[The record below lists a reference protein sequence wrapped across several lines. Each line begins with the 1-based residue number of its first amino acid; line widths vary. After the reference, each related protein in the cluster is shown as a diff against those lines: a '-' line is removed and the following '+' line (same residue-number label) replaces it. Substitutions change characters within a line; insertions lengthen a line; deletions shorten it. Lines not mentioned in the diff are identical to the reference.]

1 MARAA
6 ALESHWQYGAMANH
20 KVSRSIDIDAPASVV
35 FDIIADPARHSEID
49 GSGSVGGKTFGPD
62 RLGPETGF
70 GVDMRM
76 FGVPYRMSN
85 QVVEFEEGRRLVW
98 KTAGPQR
105 WGYELSDLPD
115 GRTRVKET
123 FDYSR
128 GPSFWFVLT
137 GFPRKNAVSIE
148 HTLMRLRELAEAE
161 SRG

>member
-1 MARAA
+1 MAK
-6 ALESHWQYGAMANH
+6 H

-49 GSGSVGGKTFGPD
+49 GSGSVGGQTFGPD
-62 RLGPETGF
+62 RLGPDTSF

-76 FGVPYRMSN
+76 YGVPYRMSN

-98 KTAGPQR
+98 KTMGPQR
-105 WGYELSDLPD
+105 WGYELSELPD
-115 GRTRVKET
+115 GGIRVKET

-128 GPSFWFVLT
+128 GPSFWYVLA

-148 HTLMRLRELAEAE
+148 NTLLRLRELAEAE
-161 SRG
+161 SLV